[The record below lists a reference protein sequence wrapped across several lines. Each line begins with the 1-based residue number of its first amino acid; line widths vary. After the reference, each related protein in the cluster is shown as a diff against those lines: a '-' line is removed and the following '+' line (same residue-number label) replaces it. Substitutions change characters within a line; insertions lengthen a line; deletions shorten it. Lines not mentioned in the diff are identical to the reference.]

1 MFCAKLT
8 INNNINGSWN
18 YCTHVIQE
26 ILTFS
31 FADVILLF
39 FYKPIS

>member
-1 MFCAKLT
+1 MFCVKLT
-8 INNNINGSWN
+8 INNIINGSWN
-18 YCTHVIQE
+18 YCTRVMQE

-31 FADVILLF
+31 FADGILLF

>member
-8 INNNINGSWN
+8 INNNINGCCD
-18 YCTHVIQE
+18 YCTHVMQE
-26 ILTFS
+26 ILTFC

-39 FYKPIS
+39 FYKPIT